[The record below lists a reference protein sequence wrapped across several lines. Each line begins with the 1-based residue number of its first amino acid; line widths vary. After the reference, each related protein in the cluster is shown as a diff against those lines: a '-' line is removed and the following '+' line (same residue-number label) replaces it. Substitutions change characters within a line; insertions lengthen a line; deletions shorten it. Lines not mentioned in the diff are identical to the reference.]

1 MAYSETRIVIGGI
14 AHVPVLIFIANFIK
28 GKFGIKTE
36 ETKDT
41 VVKGEPVKII
51 EVKDTVVKEGKAE
64 AIKEISNK
72 LDNIEQK
79 ADEVYEKVKKKKKY
93 KNKKKNIDQIDVL
106 PLDFRKKLKDDGFK
120 VSELIIKERN
130 LANDGTLKLLLSTD
144 DNESIE
150 CVGIPTEKR
159 LTACLSSQV
168 GCPMDCKF
176 CATGKEG
183 LKRSL
188 KASEILDQILFIEN
202 EMNRK
207 VTNIVFMGMGEPLL
221 NIDNLLLSIR
231 SINNDFQISQRKIT
245 VSTVAVPKMISKLS
259 AKSFQILGNCQFT
272 LAISLHAS
280 NQKTREM
287 IIPSAKNYE
296 IKNIIEDCKKFVRD
310 TGRRVSFEYLMLC
323 GVNDKLEHAYE
334 LSNLLKGFQCHVNL
348 IQYNQIDEVEF
359 KRTSLKNLQLF
370 QSRLINSGIAVSLR
384 KSRGL
389 DKNAA
394 CGQLRQNAK
403 DK

>member
-1 MAYSETRIVIGGI
+1 LKNLLGSSIKDLENI
-14 AHVPVLIFIANFIK
+14 ALNYGQAAFRGRQIYNWIYNYR
-28 GKFGIKTE
+28 
-36 ETKDT
+36 
-41 VVKGEPVKII
+41 
-51 EVKDTVVKEGKAE
+51 
-64 AIKEISNK
+64 N
-72 LDNIEQK
+72 
-79 ADEVYEKVKKKKKY
+79 
-93 KNKKKNIDQIDVL
+93 KNKSINQIEVL
-106 PLDFRKKLKDDGFK
+106 PLDFRKKLSEDGFK
-120 VSELIIKERN
+120 VSELSFKEKN
-130 LANDGTLKLLLSTD
+130 LANDGTLKLLLSTA

-150 CVGIPTEKR
+150 CVGIPTDKR

-188 KASEILDQILFIEN
+188 KVSEILDQILFIEN

-221 NIDNLLLSIR
+221 NIDELLLSIR
-231 SINNDFQISQRKIT
+231 SINEDFQISQRKIT
-245 VSTVAVPKMISKLS
+245 VSTVAIPRMIGKLS
-259 AKSFQILGNCQFT
+259 EKSFQILGNCQFT

-280 NQKTREM
+280 NQKTREK

-296 IKNIIEDCKKFVRD
+296 IKNIIEDSKQFVRE
-310 TGRRVSFEYLMLC
+310 TGRRVSFEYLMLS
-323 GVNDKLEHAYE
+323 GVNDQLQHANE

-348 IQYNQIDEVEF
+348 IQYNQVDEVDFE
-359 KRTSLKNLQLF
+359 RASLKNLQLF
-370 QSRLINSGIAVSLR
+370 QSRLFNNGIAVSLR

-394 CGQLRQNAK
+394 CGQLRQNARK
-403 DK
+403 KINS

>member
-1 MAYSETRIVIGGI
+1 LKNLLGSS
-14 AHVPVLIFIANFIK
+14 
-28 GKFGIKTE
+28 
-36 ETKDT
+36 
-41 VVKGEPVKII
+41 
-51 EVKDTVVKEGKAE
+51 VKDLENVALDYGQA
-64 AIKEISNK
+64 AFRGRQIYNWIYNYRNK
-72 LDNIEQK
+72 NKNIEQI
-79 ADEVYEKVKKKKKY
+79 E
-93 KNKKKNIDQIDVL
+93 VL
-106 PLDFRKKLKDDGFK
+106 PLDFRKRLQNDGYKLG
-120 VSELIIKERN
+120 ELSFQEKT
-130 LANDGTLKLLLSTD
+130 LANDGTLKLLLSTA

-202 EMNRK
+202 EMNQK

-221 NIDNLLLSIR
+221 NIEDLLLSIR
-231 SINNDFQISQRKIT
+231 SINEDFQISQRKIT
-245 VSTVAVPKMISKLS
+245 VSTVAIPKMINKLS
-259 AKSFQILGNCQFT
+259 AKSFQILGKCQFT

-287 IIPSAKNYE
+287 IIPSAKNYD
-296 IKNIIEDCKKFVRD
+296 IKNIIEDCKRFVKD
-310 TGRRVSFEYLMLC
+310 TGRRVSFEYLMLS
-323 GVNDKLEHAYE
+323 GVNDKLEHAIE

-359 KRTSLKNLQLF
+359 KRASLKNLELF
-370 QSRLINSGIAVSLR
+370 QSRLFNNGIAVSFR

-394 CGQLRQNAK
+394 CGQLRQNARNK
-403 DK
+403 

>member
-1 MAYSETRIVIGGI
+1 LKNLLGSS
-14 AHVPVLIFIANFIK
+14 
-28 GKFGIKTE
+28 
-36 ETKDT
+36 
-41 VVKGEPVKII
+41 
-51 EVKDTVVKEGKAE
+51 VKDLEDVAMDYGQA
-64 AIKEISNK
+64 AFRGRQIYNWIYN
-72 LDNIEQK
+72 
-79 ADEVYEKVKKKKKY
+79 YR
-93 KNKKKNIDQIDVL
+93 NKKKNIDQIEVL

-120 VSELIIKERN
+120 VSELSIQERN
-130 LANDGTLKLLLSTD
+130 LAKDGTLKLLLTTN
-144 DNESIE
+144 DNENIE

-159 LTACLSSQV
+159 LTAWLSSQV

-188 KASEILDQILFIEN
+188 KVSEILDQILFIEN

-221 NIDNLLLSIR
+221 NIDDLLLAIR
-231 SINNDFQISQRKIT
+231 SINNDFEISQRKIT
-245 VSTVAVPKMISKLS
+245 VSTVAVPKMISQLS
-259 AKSFQILGNCQFT
+259 AKSFKILGNCQFT

-280 NQKTREM
+280 NQKTREK

-296 IKNIIEDCKKFVRD
+296 IKNIIEDCKKFVRE
-310 TGRRVSFEYLMLC
+310 TGRRVSFEYLMLS
-323 GVNDKLEHAYE
+323 GVNDKLEHAFE

-359 KRTSLKNLQLF
+359 KRASLKNIQLF
-370 QSRLINSGIAVSLR
+370 KSRLSNNGIAVSLR

-394 CGQLRQNAK
+394 CGQLRQNARNK
-403 DK
+403 

>member
-1 MAYSETRIVIGGI
+1 MKNLLGSS
-14 AHVPVLIFIANFIK
+14 
-28 GKFGIKTE
+28 
-36 ETKDT
+36 
-41 VVKGEPVKII
+41 
-51 EVKDTVVKEGKAE
+51 VKDLENVA
-64 AIKEISNK
+64 
-72 LDNIEQK
+72 LDYGQAAFRGRQIYNWI
-79 ADEVYEKVKKKKKY
+79 YNY
-93 KNKKKNIDQIDVL
+93 RNKKKNIDQIEVL
-106 PLDFRKKLKDDGFK
+106 PLNFRKKLKDDGFK
-120 VSELIIKERN
+120 VGELSIQERN
-130 LANDGTLKLLLSTD
+130 LANDGTLKLLLSTE

-221 NIDNLLLSIR
+221 NIDDLLLSIK
-231 SINNDFQISQRKIT
+231 SINKDFQISQRKIT
-245 VSTVAVPKMISKLS
+245 VSTVAVPRLINKLS

-280 NQKTREM
+280 NQKIREQ
-287 IIPSAKNYE
+287 IIPSAKNYKIE
-296 IKNIIEDCKKFVRD
+296 NIIDDCKQYVID
-310 TGRRVSFEYLMLC
+310 TGRRISFEYLMLS
-323 GVNDKLEHAYE
+323 GVNDKLEHANE
-334 LSNLLKGFQCHVNL
+334 LSHLLKGFQCHVNL

-359 KRTSLKNLQLF
+359 ERASLKNLQLF
-370 QSRLINSGIAVSLR
+370 QSRLSHNGIAVSFR

-394 CGQLRQNAK
+394 CGQLRQNARNK
-403 DK
+403 

>member
-1 MAYSETRIVIGGI
+1 MKILLGSS
-14 AHVPVLIFIANFIK
+14 IK
-28 GKFGIKTE
+28 
-36 ETKDT
+36 D
-41 VVKGEPVKII
+41 
-51 EVKDTVVKEGKAE
+51 
-64 AIKEISNK
+64 
-72 LDNIEQK
+72 L
-79 ADEVYEKVKKKKKY
+79 EKVALNYGQAAFRGRQIY
-93 KNKKKNIDQIDVL
+93 KWIYNFRNKKKNIDQIEVL

-120 VSELIIKERN
+120 LSELNIKEKSF
-130 LANDGTLKLLLSTD
+130 ANDGTLKLLLSTD

-150 CVGIPTEKR
+150 CVGIPTKNR

-188 KASEILDQILFIEN
+188 KTSEILDQILFIEN

-221 NIDNLLLSIR
+221 NIDDLLLSIR
-231 SINNDFQISQRKIT
+231 SINEDFQISQRKIT
-245 VSTVAVPKMISKLS
+245 VSTVAVPKMINKLS
-259 AKSFQILGNCQFT
+259 EKSFQTLGNCQFT

-280 NQKTREM
+280 NQKTREN
-287 IIPSAKNYE
+287 IIPSANNYE
-296 IKNIIEDCKKFVRD
+296 IENIIEDSKQFVRD
-310 TGRRVSFEYLMLC
+310 TGRRVSFEYLMLS
-323 GVNDKLEHAYE
+323 GVNDKLEHANE

-348 IQYNQIDEVEF
+348 IQYNHIVDVEF
-359 KRTSLKNLQLF
+359 KRASLKYLHLF
-370 QSRLINSGIAVSLR
+370 QSRLSNNGIAVSLR

-394 CGQLRQNAK
+394 CGQLRQNAREK
-403 DK
+403 

>member
-1 MAYSETRIVIGGI
+1 LKNLLGSS
-14 AHVPVLIFIANFIK
+14 IK
-28 GKFGIKTE
+28 DLENVAINYGQAAFRGRQIYNWIYNYRNRK
-36 ETKDT
+36 KD
-41 VVKGEPVKII
+41 
-51 EVKDTVVKEGKAE
+51 
-64 AIKEISNK
+64 
-72 LDNIEQK
+72 IEQI
-79 ADEVYEKVKKKKKY
+79 E
-93 KNKKKNIDQIDVL
+93 VL
-106 PLDFRKKLKDDGFK
+106 PLDFRKRLQEDGYK
-120 VSELIIKERN
+120 VSELSLKEKT
-130 LANDGTLKLLLSTD
+130 LANDRTLKLLLSTV

-188 KASEILDQILFIEN
+188 KTSEILDQILFIEN
-202 EMNRK
+202 EMNQK

-221 NIDNLLLSIR
+221 NIDDLLLSIR
-231 SINNDFQISQRKIT
+231 SINEDFQISQRKIT
-245 VSTVAVPKMISKLS
+245 VSTVAIPKMISKLS
-259 AKSFQILGNCQFT
+259 AKSFQILGKCQFT

-287 IIPSAKNYE
+287 IIPSAKNYD
-296 IKNIIEDCKKFVRD
+296 IKNIIEDSKQFVRH
-310 TGRRVSFEYLMLC
+310 TGRRVSFEYLMLS
-323 GVNDKLEHAYE
+323 GINDKLEHANE
-334 LSNLLKGFQCHVNL
+334 LSDLLKGFQCHVNL

-359 KRTSLKNLQLF
+359 KRASLKNLQLF
-370 QSRLINSGIAVSLR
+370 QSKLSNNGIAVSLR

-394 CGQLRQNAK
+394 CGQLRQKSRNK
-403 DK
+403 

>member
-1 MAYSETRIVIGGI
+1 M
-14 AHVPVLIFIANFIK
+14 
-28 GKFGIKTE
+28 
-36 ETKDT
+36 
-41 VVKGEPVKII
+41 KILL
-51 EVKDTVVKEGKAE
+51 GSS
-64 AIKEISNK
+64 IKELENVALEYGQAAFRGRQIYNWIY
-72 LDNIEQK
+72 N
-79 ADEVYEKVKKKKKY
+79 YR
-93 KNKKKNIDQIDVL
+93 NKKKNIEQIEVL
-106 PLDFRKKLKDDGFK
+106 PLDFRLKLKNDGFK
-120 VSELIIKERN
+120 VSELSVQAKN
-130 LANDGTLKLLLSTD
+130 LANDGTVKLLLSTG

-183 LKRSL
+183 LQRSL

-221 NIDNLLLSIR
+221 NIDDLLLSIR
-231 SINNDFQISQRKIT
+231 SINQDFQISQRKIT
-245 VSTVAVPKMISKLS
+245 VSTVAVPKMINKLS
-259 AKSFQILGNCQFT
+259 AKSFQLLGKCQFT

-280 NQKTREM
+280 NQKIREM
-287 IIPSAKNYE
+287 IIPSAKNYD
-296 IKNIIEDCKKFVRD
+296 IKNIIEDCREFVRD
-310 TGRRVSFEYLMLC
+310 TGRRVSFEYLMLS
-323 GVNDKLEHAYE
+323 GINDKLEHAIE

-348 IQYNQIDEVEF
+348 INYNQIDEVEF

-370 QSRLINSGIAVSLR
+370 QSRLFNNGIAVSFR
-384 KSRGL
+384 KSRGM

-394 CGQLRQNAK
+394 CGQLRQNARN
-403 DK
+403 

>member
-1 MAYSETRIVIGGI
+1 MKNLLGSS
-14 AHVPVLIFIANFIK
+14 IK
-28 GKFGIKTE
+28 DLENVALNYGQAAFRGRQIYNW
-36 ETKDT
+36 
-41 VVKGEPVKII
+41 IY
-51 EVKDTVVKEGKAE
+51 
-64 AIKEISNK
+64 N
-72 LDNIEQK
+72 
-79 ADEVYEKVKKKKKY
+79 Y
-93 KNKKKNIDQIDVL
+93 KNKNKNIDQIEIL
-106 PLDFRKKLKDDGFK
+106 PLDFRKRLKNDGFK
-120 VSELIIKERN
+120 VNELSFQEKT
-130 LANDGTLKLLLSTD
+130 LANDGTLKLLLSTN

-188 KASEILDQILFIEN
+188 MAGEILDQILFIEN
-202 EMNRK
+202 EMNKK

-221 NIDNLLLSIR
+221 NIDELLLSIR
-231 SINNDFQISQRKIT
+231 SINDDFQISQRKIT
-245 VSTVAVPKMISKLS
+245 VSTVAVPKMIKKLS
-259 AKSFQILGNCQFT
+259 EKSFQILGKCQFT

-280 NQKTREM
+280 NQKIREL
-287 IIPSAKNYE
+287 IIPSAKNYN
-296 IKNIIEDCKKFVRD
+296 IKNIIEDCRQFVRD
-310 TGRRVSFEYLMLC
+310 TGRRVSFEYLMLS
-323 GVNDKLEHAYE
+323 GVNDKLEHADE
-334 LSNLLKGFQCHVNL
+334 LVSLLKGFQCHVNL

-359 KRTSLKNLQLF
+359 KRASMKKLQLF
-370 QSRLINSGIAVSLR
+370 QSRLYKSGIAVSFR

-403 DK
+403 LNNSI

>member
-1 MAYSETRIVIGGI
+1 MKSLLGSS
-14 AHVPVLIFIANFIK
+14 IK
-28 GKFGIKTE
+28 DLENVALNYGQAAFRGRQIYKWIYNYR
-36 ETKDT
+36 
-41 VVKGEPVKII
+41 
-51 EVKDTVVKEGKAE
+51 
-64 AIKEISNK
+64 NK
-72 LDNIEQK
+72 N
-79 ADEVYEKVKKKKKY
+79 
-93 KNKKKNIDQIDVL
+93 KNIDQIEVL
-106 PLDFRKKLKDDGFK
+106 PLDFRKRLKDDGFQVK
-120 VSELIIKERN
+120 ELNVQEKN
-130 LANDGTLKLLLSTD
+130 LSNDGTLKLLLSTV

-188 KASEILDQILFIEN
+188 NASEILDQILFIEN

-221 NIDNLLLSIR
+221 NIDDLLLSIR
-231 SINNDFQISQRKIT
+231 SINEDFQISQRKIT
-245 VSTVAVPKMISKLS
+245 VSTVGVPKMINKLS
-259 AKSFQILGNCQFT
+259 VKSFQILGNCQFT

-280 NQKTREM
+280 NQNTRET

-296 IKNIIEDCKKFVRD
+296 INNIIKDCKKYVKD
-310 TGRRVSFEYLMLC
+310 TGRRVSFEYLMLS
-323 GVNDKLEHAYE
+323 GVNDKLEHANE
-334 LSNLLKGFQCHVNL
+334 LSNLLRGFQCHVNL
-348 IQYNQIDEVEF
+348 IEYNQIDEVEY
-359 KRTSLKNLQLF
+359 KRASLKNLQLF
-370 QSRLINSGIAVSLR
+370 KSSLSKNGIAVSLR

-403 DK
+403 NK

>member
-1 MAYSETRIVIGGI
+1 MKILLGSS
-14 AHVPVLIFIANFIK
+14 IK
-28 GKFGIKTE
+28 
-36 ETKDT
+36 D
-41 VVKGEPVKII
+41 
-51 EVKDTVVKEGKAE
+51 
-64 AIKEISNK
+64 
-72 LDNIEQK
+72 L
-79 ADEVYEKVKKKKKY
+79 EKVALNYGQAAFRGRQIY
-93 KNKKKNIDQIDVL
+93 KWIYNFRNRKKNIDQIEVL

-120 VSELIIKERN
+120 ISELSFKEKN
-130 LANDGTLKLLLSTD
+130 FSNDGTLKLLLSTG

-150 CVGIPTEKR
+150 CVGIPTENR

-188 KASEILDQILFIEN
+188 KTSEILDQILFIEN

-221 NIDNLLLSIR
+221 NIDDLLLSIR
-231 SINNDFQISQRKIT
+231 SINEDFQISQRKIT
-245 VSTVAVPKMISKLS
+245 VSTVAIPRMICQLS
-259 AKSFQILGNCQFT
+259 SKSFQILGKCQFT

-280 NQKTREM
+280 NQKIREM
-287 IIPSAKNYE
+287 IIPSAKNYD
-296 IKNIIEDCKKFVRD
+296 IKNIIKDSKQFVKD
-310 TGRRVSFEYLMLC
+310 TGRRVSFEYLMLS
-323 GVNDKLEHAYE
+323 GVNDKLEHADE
-334 LSNLLKGFQCHVNL
+334 LSNLLRGFQCHVNL

-359 KRTSLKNLQLF
+359 KRASLKNLQLF
-370 QSRLINSGIAVSLR
+370 QSRLSNNGIAVSLR

-394 CGQLRQNAK
+394 CGQLRQNARNK
-403 DK
+403 

>member
-1 MAYSETRIVIGGI
+1 MKNLIGSSIQELENVALNYGQAAFRGRQI
-14 AHVPVLIFIANFIK
+14 HKWIYN
-28 GKFGIKTE
+28 
-36 ETKDT
+36 
-41 VVKGEPVKII
+41 
-51 EVKDTVVKEGKAE
+51 
-64 AIKEISNK
+64 
-72 LDNIEQK
+72 
-79 ADEVYEKVKKKKKY
+79 Y
-93 KNKKKNIDQIDVL
+93 KNKKKTIDQIEIL
-106 PLDFRKKLKDDGFK
+106 PLDFRRKLNEDGFK
-120 VSELIIKERN
+120 VNELSFQEKK
-130 LANDGTLKLLLSTD
+130 LADDGTLKLLLTTV

-188 KASEILDQILFIEN
+188 KASEILDQILFVES

-221 NIDNLLLSIR
+221 NIDDLLLSIR
-231 SINNDFQISQRKIT
+231 SINEDFQISQRRIT
-245 VSTVAVPKMISKLS
+245 VSTVAVPRMISKLS
-259 AKSFQILGNCQFT
+259 EKSFQILGKCQFT

-280 NQKTREM
+280 NQKIREM
-287 IIPSAKNYE
+287 IIPSAKNYH
-296 IKNIIEDCKKFVRD
+296 IKNIVDDCKQYVKK
-310 TGRRVSFEYLMLC
+310 TGRRVSFEYLMLS
-323 GVNDKLEHAYE
+323 GINDKLDNANE
-334 LSNLLKGFQCHVNL
+334 LSTLLRGFQCHVNL

-359 KRTSLKNLQLF
+359 KRSSKKNLQLF
-370 QSRLINSGIAVSLR
+370 QSRLLNNGINVSFR

-394 CGQLRQNAK
+394 CGQLRQNSRN
-403 DK
+403 

>member
-1 MAYSETRIVIGGI
+1 LRNLIGSS
-14 AHVPVLIFIANFIK
+14 
-28 GKFGIKTE
+28 
-36 ETKDT
+36 
-41 VVKGEPVKII
+41 
-51 EVKDTVVKEGKAE
+51 
-64 AIKEISNK
+64 IKELENVALNYGQAAYRGRQIYNWIY
-72 LDNIEQK
+72 N
-79 ADEVYEKVKKKKKY
+79 Y
-93 KNKKKNIDQIDVL
+93 KNKKKNIDQIEVL

-120 VSELIIKERN
+120 ISELSLQEKN
-130 LANDGTLKLLLSTD
+130 LANDGTLKLLLSTGE
-144 DNESIE
+144 NESIE
-150 CVGIPTEKR
+150 SVGIPTEKR
-159 LTACLSSQV
+159 LTACLSSQI

-221 NIDNLLLSIR
+221 NIDDLLLSIR
-231 SINNDFQISQRKIT
+231 SINEDFNISQRKIT
-245 VSTVAVPKMISKLS
+245 VSTVAIPKMINKLS
-259 AKSFQILGNCQFT
+259 AKSFQILGKCQFT

-280 NQKTREM
+280 NQKIREM
-287 IIPSAKNYE
+287 IIPSAKKYD
-296 IKNIIEDCKKFVRD
+296 IKNIIEDCKEYVRD
-310 TGRRVSFEYLMLC
+310 TGRRVSFEYLMLS
-323 GVNDKLEHAYE
+323 GVNDQAEHANE

-348 IQYNQIDEVEF
+348 IQYNQIEEVEF

-370 QSRLINSGIAVSLR
+370 QSRLVNNGIAVSLR

-403 DK
+403 NK

>member
-1 MAYSETRIVIGGI
+1 MKNLLGSS
-14 AHVPVLIFIANFIK
+14 
-28 GKFGIKTE
+28 
-36 ETKDT
+36 
-41 VVKGEPVKII
+41 
-51 EVKDTVVKEGKAE
+51 VKDLENVA
-64 AIKEISNK
+64 
-72 LDNIEQK
+72 LDYGQAAFRGRQIYNWI
-79 ADEVYEKVKKKKKY
+79 YNY
-93 KNKKKNIDQIDVL
+93 KNKKKNIDQIEVL
-106 PLDFRKKLKDDGFK
+106 PFDFRKKLQDDGFK
-120 VSELIIKERN
+120 VSELSIQERN
-130 LANDGTLKLLLSTD
+130 LSNDGTLKLLLSTN

-221 NIDNLLLSIR
+221 NIDDLLLSIR
-231 SINNDFQISQRKIT
+231 SINEDFQISQRKIT

-259 AKSFQILGNCQFT
+259 EKSFQILGKCQFT

-280 NQKTREM
+280 NQKIRET

-296 IKNIIEDCKKFVRD
+296 IKAIVEDCKKFVGD
-310 TGRRVSFEYLMLC
+310 TGRRVSFEYLMLS
-323 GVNDKLEHAYE
+323 GVNDKLEHANE
-334 LSNLLKGFQCHVNL
+334 LINLLKGFQCHVNL
-348 IQYNQIDEVEF
+348 IQYNQIEEVEY
-359 KRTSLKNLQLF
+359 KRTSSDISIIICLQKTDKF
-370 QSRLINSGIAVSLR
+370 
-384 KSRGL
+384 L
-389 DKNAA
+389 DCA
-394 CGQLRQNAK
+394 GTWITT
-403 DK
+403 